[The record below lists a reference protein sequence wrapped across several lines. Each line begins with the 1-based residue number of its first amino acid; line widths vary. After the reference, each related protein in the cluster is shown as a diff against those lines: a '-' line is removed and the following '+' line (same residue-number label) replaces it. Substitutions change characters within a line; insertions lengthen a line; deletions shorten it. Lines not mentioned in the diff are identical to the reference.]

1 MWVVKCCVTFI
12 KPLSPKGDKE
22 KIEKK
27 MSRIGKN
34 PVTITNGVN
43 VTVSPENVI
52 TVKGP
57 KGELKQTIDRDI
69 KVEVK
74 DGKVEFV
81 RPTDQI
87 RHRAMHGLYRSLV
100 NNMVKGVTEGY
111 SKKLELVGVGFKAAN
126 QGNVLDLALGYSHN
140 IIFEIPKELKVT
152 TSQEKGQNPM
162 ITLESIDKQ
171 LLGQVA
177 AKIRSLRKPEPYKG
191 KGVKFAGEVLRRK
204 AGKAA
209 GK

>member
-1 MWVVKCCVTFI
+1 
-12 KPLSPKGDKE
+12 
-22 KIEKK
+22 

-34 PVTITNGVN
+34 PVTITKG
-43 VTVSPENVI
+43 VTVSVSPDNVI
-52 TVKGP
+52 SVKGP
-57 KGELKQTIDRDI
+57 KGELKQAIDRDI
-69 KVEVK
+69 KVEIAEDK
-74 DGKVEFV
+74 ISFV

-111 SKKLELVGVGFKAAN
+111 SKKLELVGVGYKASS
-126 QGNVLDLALGYSHN
+126 QGNLLDLSLGYSHN
-140 IIFEIPKELKVT
+140 IVFEIPKELKIT
-152 TSQEKGQNPM
+152 TAQEKGQNPM

-191 KGVKFAGEVLRRK
+191 KGVKFFGEVLRRK
-204 AGKAA
+204 AGKSA

>member
-1 MWVVKCCVTFI
+1 
-12 KPLSPKGDKE
+12 
-22 KIEKK
+22 

-34 PVTITNGVN
+34 PVTITDGVN

-57 KGELKQTIDRDI
+57 KGELKQAVDRDI
-69 KVEVK
+69 KIEVK

-140 IIFEIPKELKVT
+140 IIFEIPKELKVV

>member
-1 MWVVKCCVTFI
+1 
-12 KPLSPKGDKE
+12 
-22 KIEKK
+22 
-27 MSRIGKN
+27 MSRIGKK
-34 PVTITNGVN
+34 PVVIPAGVTITVGADN
-43 VTVSPENVI
+43 VV

-57 KGELKQTIDRDI
+57 KGQLTQNVDRDI

-74 DGKVEFV
+74 DGTLEVG

-100 NNMVKGVTEGY
+100 SNMVKGVTDGY
-111 SKKLELVGVGFKAAN
+111 EKKLELVGVGYKAAS
-126 QGNVLDLALGYSHN
+126 QGNILDLALGYSHN
-140 IIFEIPKELKVT
+140 IIFEVPKELKVT
-152 TSQEKGQNPM
+152 TAQEKGQNPT

-171 LLGQVA
+171 LLGQVC

-204 AGKAA
+204 AGKSA